1 MGSIRF
7 VQGLTGTRAERK
19 RISTSN
25 WSTGIHCRDAELGC
39 DTGCPLLL
47 ALVALLPWAHHQWP
61 SGRWLLAAVAGG
73 GRRRAAAAGGM
84 TNPCREPAP
93 LRLLLLAAVAEDER
107 ATSVPWWAPT
117 VDWGPDLDLAV
128 TLTLARRR
136 ETAVR
141 GATSRIRAIP
151 AGGHGSRGP
160 PPPPRTRR
168 PSGGPSAGRLHGGGE
183 PLPALLPWP
192 LTPV

>member
-1 MGSIRF
+1 M
-7 VQGLTGTRAERK
+7 QGLTETRAERK
-19 RISTSN
+19 RSSTSN

-47 ALVALLPWAHHQWP
+47 ALVTLLPWAHHQCRP
-61 SGRWLLAAVAGG
+61 LAAVAGG

>member
-1 MGSIRF
+1 MPNWDAI
-7 VQGLTGTRAERK
+7 QGAPCSL
-19 RISTSN
+19 
-25 WSTGIHCRDAELGC
+25 
-39 DTGCPLLL
+39 PLSRYCLE
-47 ALVALLPWAHHQWP
+47 PIT
-61 SGRWLLAAVAGG
+61 SGRPGVGPWP
-73 GRRRAAAAGGM
+73 RWPAAGGM

-151 AGGHGSRGP
+151 AGGYGSRGP

-168 PSGGPSAGRLHGGGE
+168 PSWGPSAGRLHGGGE

>member
-1 MGSIRF
+1 MPDWDAI
-7 VQGLTGTRAERK
+7 QGAPCSLPLSRY
-19 RISTSN
+19 
-25 WSTGIHCRDAELGC
+25 CLGPI
-39 DTGCPLLL
+39 T
-47 ALVALLPWAHHQWP
+47 
-61 SGRWLLAAVAGG
+61 SGRPGVGPWPAVAGG
-73 GRRRAAAAGGM
+73 GRRRAAAARGM

-151 AGGHGSRGP
+151 AGGHESLGP
-160 PPPPRTRR
+160 PPPMTRR
-168 PSGGPSAGRLHGGGE
+168 PRGVLE
-183 PLPALLPWP
+183 
-192 LTPV
+192 